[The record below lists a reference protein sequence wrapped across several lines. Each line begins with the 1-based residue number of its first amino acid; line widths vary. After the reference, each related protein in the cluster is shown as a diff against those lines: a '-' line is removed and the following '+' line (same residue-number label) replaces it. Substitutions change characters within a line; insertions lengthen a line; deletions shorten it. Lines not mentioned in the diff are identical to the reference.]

1 MNNNLKTFLEGV
13 FKNLDIY
20 FYTIDN
26 LFNKIVIFSGWYI
39 LEVSIINRWCEVKK
53 SNLLFFNFRKF
64 DDISKIYN
72 FVNDDNDIIK
82 NNKDIASIVNVILK
96 YDKEIHRLFI
106 EQNSIFYNDTFKKV
120 QTNKKVLL
128 ILRWWWMEETI
139 EKSFISYCNYSN
151 IELTVLYKFW
161 TWYWWQ
167 KINQDWFFNELKV
180 NNKNVKFDYKE
191 DFDDAY
197 IDSIIDKNT
206 EVFSFQYDY
215 EWKYNNLNL
224 IVLSSVVDNKDID
237 CSKYKNIFSSYESE
251 SIWYSTDS
259 FINTSNTNIY
269 KIFNGQ
275 NIDILKNYTINKQI
289 DSFFLSWWMEWARD
303 FWIINSLEWKHK
315 WIMISDENHNI
326 RNFLDM
332 YRWIQSYYWFLGV
345 FKLSSIFIAC
355 HLDEFNDDDRSKM
368 IATSICSWIPV
379 LIPYNEWK
387 IVKTVID
394 NKLWLTYINWD
405 ENDFKKQINKLNN
418 KELLKEYSNNC
429 MKYSEKNMDIN
440 KFINF
445 IFNTIL

>member
-1 MNNNLKTFLEGV
+1 MEDKSLLVGLCV
-13 FKNLDIY
+13 FYEITLRAAN
-20 FYTIDN
+20 
-26 LFNKIVIFSGWYI
+26 
-39 LEVSIINRWCEVKK
+39 
-53 SNLLFFNFRKF
+53 
-64 DDISKIYN
+64 
-72 FVNDDNDIIK
+72 IIK